1 MPSAPP
7 IGEVAG
13 KKEHVGRMFDN
24 IAPRYD
30 LLNRV
35 LSLGIDRLWRKEVVR
50 ILKRHTSPLHRIL
63 DVATGTADLAI
74 ESLSLNPEQVIGV
87 DIAEEMLA
95 VGRTKID
102 AAGAQ
107 NVITL
112 QPADAENLP
121 FGDDEFD
128 AVTVAFG
135 VRNFENLGLGLS
147 EMSRVLKPG
156 GKVVIL
162 EFSQPRT
169 FPIKQLYAAYS
180 RFVLP
185 HVGRVVSKDEGAY
198 TYLPESVAAFP
209 DGEEMTG
216 IVERAGFTEVRSRP
230 MTFGIVT
237 IYHGQAV

>member
-1 MPSAPP
+1 MQHHPP
-7 IGEVAG
+7 IGEVDG
-13 KKEHVGRMFDN
+13 KKAQVGRMFDN

-35 LSLGIDRLWRKEVVR
+35 LSAGIDRRWRREVVR
-50 ILKRHTSPLHRIL
+50 ILNLDGSPRRIL

-74 ESLSLNPEQVIGV
+74 AALTLDPDQVVGV

-95 VGRTKID
+95 VGRSKI
-102 AAGAQ
+102 ASLGASE
-107 NVITL
+107 IISL
-112 QPADAENLP
+112 QTGDAEQLP
-121 FGDDEFD
+121 FPGDAFD

-147 EMSRVLKPG
+147 EMARVLKPG
-156 GKVVIL
+156 GKVAIL
-162 EFSQPRT
+162 EFSQPRS
-169 FPIKQLYAAYS
+169 FPIKQLYSLYS

-185 HVGRVVSKDEGAY
+185 RVGRAVSKDEGAY

-209 DGEEMTG
+209 DGAEMVK
-216 IVERAGFTEVRSRP
+216 IVERAGFRDVEARR

-237 IYHGQAV
+237 IYHGRAA

>member
-1 MPSAPP
+1 MGSHPP
-7 IGEVAG
+7 IGEVRG
-13 KKEHVGRMFDN
+13 KKEQVGRMFDN

-50 ILKRHTSPLHRIL
+50 ILKGHTPRTIL

-74 ESLSLNPEQVIGV
+74 EALSLDPEQVVGV

-95 VGRTKID
+95 VGRDKIRSL
-102 AAGAQ
+102 GADGI
-107 NVITL
+107 VVL
-112 QPADAENLP
+112 QAADAENLP
-121 FGDDEFD
+121 FAEDTFD

-135 VRNFENLGLGLS
+135 VRNFEDLGRGLS

-156 GKVVIL
+156 GIVAIL
-162 EFSQPRT
+162 EFSRPRV
-169 FPIKQLYAAYS
+169 FPIKQLYSLYS
-180 RFVLP
+180 RHVLP
-185 HVGRVVSKDEGAY
+185 RVGRVVSRDEGAY

-209 DGEEMTG
+209 DGSEMIG
-216 IVERAGFTEVRSRP
+216 IVEKAGFEGVEARR

-237 IYHGQAV
+237 IYHGRAV